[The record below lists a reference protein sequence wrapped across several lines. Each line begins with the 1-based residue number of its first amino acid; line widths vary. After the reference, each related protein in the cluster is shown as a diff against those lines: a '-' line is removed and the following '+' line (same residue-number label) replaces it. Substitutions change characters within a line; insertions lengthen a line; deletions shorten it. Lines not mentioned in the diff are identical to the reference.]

1 MLRTEISARLRN
13 SLLYTARGGAKKSSV
28 AKLRWLL
35 ALAGLWWPALQPAVW
50 AAAPTNGA
58 LSNRTYAV
66 RSWTTDEGLPN
77 NSILAMVQSRD
88 GYLWLGTLNGLVRFD
103 GVSFKIFNT
112 GNLPGLPENRI
123 VCLFEDSQRRLWIG
137 LENAGVVFLRDGKI
151 NAPTPLAGGAR
162 DRRLQAACE
171 DQTGAVWLLRVNGD
185 LWRVADGAFQ
195 SFPAPPG
202 GRGGGA
208 RSLICE
214 TDGAV
219 RAGMLQRQLDIDP
232 RGNFTGTNLPLTGE
246 PRALSQLLSLTASP
260 RGGHWRVGLRRN
272 LAVTRVQ
279 GTTEH
284 VLVEPVPWNY
294 ESPVACEDQDGQLIV
309 GTLREGVF
317 FVSTNGEVSALS
329 SLARGGVL
337 PNPQVR
343 SLLVDRDGTLWVGT
357 DGGGLS
363 RVRQQ
368 TFRVADQ
375 LSTWSVE
382 SLASDTN
389 GTLLIGTT
397 RYGLFVWRE
406 SLTNR
411 AVISGVEITAV
422 QTARDGSAWFAV
434 RTSEDDSRPDLW
446 RLSPNGGLER
456 VAGGTNL
463 QHRVQAIHEDRA
475 GRLWFGTGGGL
486 LSLHSNEWRRF
497 TTRDGLNGN
506 GITALADDA
515 AGNLWIGTER
525 SGINRWDGKSFTA
538 LRQTDGVPGDE
549 ITALLVD
556 GDGVLWAATA
566 ANGLGCWRHGHWT
579 RFNMRDGLA
588 SDQLG
593 CLIEDDEDH
602 LWMSSNA
609 GILRVPKKSLLD
621 FAERRQSF
629 IACRAFDQND
639 GLPTRGRPYRSQ
651 PAVTR
656 TPDGT
661 LWFATT
667 KGVVA
672 ANPAGVRSNTN
683 PPPVTIE
690 SITVDDALRKLELV
704 EGTNT
709 LVLLPRDERLE
720 LRYAS
725 LNLGAAERARFR
737 YQLVGFDKDWSFDD
751 GRDRKA
757 TYRKL
762 HPGHYTFRVVAAN
775 EDGVWNNVG
784 AALPVFVR
792 PPFWSTWWF
801 LTLAALVL
809 LGLIAAVVHYFSTQK
824 LQRQLAV
831 LRQKE
836 ALEKE
841 RARIARDIHDQ
852 VGASLTQVALLGE
865 LVETDKDLPHEI
877 EEHARQISQCARE
890 TTRALD
896 EIVWTVNPA
905 NDTLEGLVNYICK
918 HAQDFLAVAGL
929 RYRLE
934 VQEHLPPAVIT
945 PEVRHNVFLASK
957 EAVTNVVRHAKAT
970 AAWVRVRV
978 EGGAFVVEI
987 EDNGR
992 GLADPDAP
1000 SVRNGLKNMRK
1011 RMEDVG
1017 GKFEIGRGA
1026 ENGARVRL
1034 TVPLPKSTMAEKK

>member
-1 MLRTEISARLRN
+1 M
-13 SLLYTARGGAKKSSV
+13 
-28 AKLRWLL
+28 AKLPWLL
-35 ALAGLWWPALQPAVW
+35 AITGLCWLGLRPVSA
-50 AAAPTNGA
+50 AAAPDGGA

-66 RSWTTDEGLPN
+66 RTWTTDEGLPN

-112 GNLPGLPENRI
+112 GNTPGLPENRI
-123 VCLFEDSQRRLWIG
+123 VSLFEDSQRRLWIG
-137 LENAGVVFLRDGKI
+137 LENAGVVFLRDEKI
-151 NAPTPLAGGAR
+151 TAPTPLTGGSR
-162 DRRLQAACE
+162 DRRWQAACE
-171 DQTGAVWLLRVNGD
+171 DQTGAVWLLKVNGD
-185 LWRVADGAFQ
+185 VWRVAGGSFQ
-195 SFPAPPG
+195 LFPSPPG

-219 RAGMLQRQLDIDP
+219 RAGMLQRQFEIDP
-232 RGNFTGTNLPLTGE
+232 RGNFTSTNLPLIGE
-246 PRALSQLLSLTASP
+246 PRAFSQLLSLTASP

-272 LAVTRVQ
+272 LAVMRVQ
-279 GTTEH
+279 GATER
-284 VLVEPVPWNY
+284 VVVEPVPWNF
-294 ESPVACEDQDGQLIV
+294 ESAAACEDQDGHLIV

-317 FVSTNGEVSALS
+317 FVATNGEVSALS
-329 SLARGGVL
+329 KLVRGGVV
-337 PNPQVR
+337 PNPEVR

-363 RVRQQ
+363 RVQQQ
-368 TFRVADQ
+368 TFRTADK
-375 LSTWSVE
+375 LSPWSVE
-382 SLASDTN
+382 SVASDTN

-397 RYGLFVWRE
+397 RDGLFAWRE
-406 SLTNR
+406 GVTNGT
-411 AVISGVEITAV
+411 VVSGVAITAV
-422 QTARDGSAWFAV
+422 QITRDGTAWFAI
-434 RTSEDDSRPDLW
+434 RTSQDESRPQLW
-446 RLSPNGGLER
+446 RFPPGGGLEP
-456 VAGGTNL
+456 VASSTNL
-463 QHRVQAIHEDRA
+463 QHRVQAMHEDRA

-486 LSLHSNEWRRF
+486 ASLRSNEWRRF
-497 TTRDGLNGN
+497 TTRDGLTGN

-515 AGNLWIGTER
+515 LGNVWIGTER
-525 SGINRWDGKSFTA
+525 SGINRWDGKNFTA
-538 LRQTDGVPGDE
+538 MRQTDGVPSDE

-556 GDGVLWAATA
+556 KDGVLWVATA
-566 ANGLGCWRHGHWT
+566 ANGLGCWRNGRWT
-579 RFNMRDGLA
+579 RFNARDGLG

-593 CLIEDDEDH
+593 CLAEDDSGN

-609 GILRVPKKSLLD
+609 GILRVPKKSLLE
-621 FAERRQSF
+621 FAEQRQSF
-629 IACRAFDQND
+629 ITCRAFDQND
-639 GLPTRGRPYRSQ
+639 GLPTRGRPYRAQ

-672 ANPAGVRSNTN
+672 ANPARVRSNTN

-690 SITVDDALRKLELV
+690 SSTVDDALRKLELV

-709 LVLLPRDERLE
+709 LVLLPRDERIE

-762 HPGHYTFRVVAAN
+762 HPGHYMFRVVAAN

-784 AALPVFVR
+784 AALPVLVR

-801 LTLAALVL
+801 LTLSALAL

-831 LRQKE
+831 LRQQE

-865 LVETDKDLPHEI
+865 LVGTDKDLPHEI
-877 EEHARQISQCARE
+877 EEHARQISQTARE

-905 NDTLEGLVNYICK
+905 NDTLEGLVSYICK

-934 VQEHLPPAVIT
+934 VEENLPPAVIT

-1017 GKFEIGRGA
+1017 GRFEIGRGA

-1034 TVPLPKSTMAEKK
+1034 TVPLPKSTLPQKK